1 MSELIDRYVEA
12 ATRSVPQASRDD
24 IASEL
29 RVSIADQLDDR
40 LAGGEP
46 DEAAERAV
54 LTELGDPEILAA
66 KYSDRPLHLIGPR
79 YFADWKRLLIL
90 LLWIV
95 VPFAALGGGLSGA
108 FADGATG
115 DLGDRIGGIIGGAV
129 GLALSVAVHVA
140 FWVTLVFAILE
151 RDASIRP
158 QRAKGIGAWSP
169 DLLPLTAQRR
179 ESLGDVVASFVWLAL
194 ATGFVFWDRAFGVVF
209 GPITAGRRIPLL
221 HDDLWPWWIAVGLA
235 LTAASALIGL
245 LGYVRRR
252 WTRGLAIGS
261 AVVTAVGTILAM
273 ILFVQGRLIHPA
285 FIETVLPIPATALQ
299 VLSVLLGVVIV
310 GIGVWSVWDAFRR
323 LRVSAR

>member
-29 RVSIADQLDDR
+29 RASIADQLDDR
-40 LAGGEP
+40 LAGGEL
-46 DEAAERAV
+46 DAAAERAV

-66 KYSDRPLHLIGPR
+66 KYSERPLHLIGPR

-90 LLWIV
+90 MLWIV

-108 FADGATG
+108 FADGAAG
-115 DLGDRIGGIIGGAV
+115 DLGDRIGGIIGGTI

-151 RDASIRP
+151 RDQSIRP
-158 QRAKGIGAWSP
+158 KRPKRIDTWSP
-169 DLLPLTAQRR
+169 DMLPLSAQRR
-179 ESLGDVVASFVWLAL
+179 ESLGDVVASFVWLVL
-194 ATGFVFWDRAFGVVF
+194 ATGFVFFDRAFGVVF
-209 GPITAGRRIPLL
+209 GAITEGRRIPFL

-235 LTAASALIGL
+235 LTAASVLIGL
-245 LGYVRRR
+245 LGYIRRR
-252 WTRGLAIGS
+252 WTPGLAIAS
-261 AVVTAVGTILAM
+261 AIVTVIGTILAI
-273 ILFVQGRLIHPA
+273 ILFVQGRLIHPV

-299 VLSVLLGVVIV
+299 VLTVFLGVLIV
-310 GIGVWSVWDAFRR
+310 GIGAWSVWDAFRR